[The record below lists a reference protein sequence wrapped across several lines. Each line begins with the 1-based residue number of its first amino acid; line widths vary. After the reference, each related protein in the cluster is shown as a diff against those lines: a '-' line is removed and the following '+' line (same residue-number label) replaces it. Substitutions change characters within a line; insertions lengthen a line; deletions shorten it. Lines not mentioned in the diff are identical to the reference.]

1 MQEELGILRQHYAG
15 RTQDVALPVPDAPD
29 AAAALHVSVP
39 MARDFPFDVRDNA
52 LEVQVVFPAQYPAA
66 PCTVAVTNA
75 EIPARLRTKMGAA
88 LAARAAAYRGNP
100 AMASGLLRWLR
111 NQAERLMVDRVITEN
126 RLSGITLVAPRAP
139 GAARPMSILE
149 ALHHSKPADIA
160 EDLSGVLGD
169 QDPQSMVV
177 LTRPHQPHRG
187 SVLSGDG
194 DSNTAAPG
202 ADAADDEEEEGG
214 SKDDGVSDDEDARK
228 KRAAALFPMGTAHKG
243 VQLLAEGLTLRGVGF
258 VTCMG
263 LAVVYACTRCNQQD
277 LEVLAPG
284 TPHSG
289 ECPRCHSRYTIGFRP
304 EPMHEASNIVGYIDK
319 DGVKPVEVL
328 QSIFVASC
336 LACNADITD
345 LTLAPGVPHSDNCRQ
360 CHARYEILFTRV
372 SMKRVRAPGDDAAA
386 AAARRSSAAKKTR
399 DPREAGIRLGTPL
412 PANVCFSSPSS
423 LTHAPLIRDD
433 VGVLPGQHRGRA
445 STSSTATGGCGSRAA
460 GARGRATSATTRT
473 RTTRPCGRRACS
485 AASARRSSPS
495 RRRPVSTAARR

>member
-1 MQEELGILRQHYAG
+1 MLEEELGILRQHYAG
-15 RTQDVALPVPDAPD
+15 RTQDVALPVPGAPD

-52 LEVQVVFPAQYPAA
+52 LEVQVVFPRQYPAA

-75 EIPARLRTKMGAA
+75 EIPASLRTKMGAA

-139 GAARPMSILE
+139 GAAPPMSILE

-169 QDPQSMVV
+169 QDPQDVVV
-177 LTRPHQPHRG
+177 LTRPHQQHPAVV
-187 SVLSGDG
+187 SSSGDAPE
-194 DSNTAAPG
+194 AAP
-202 ADAADDEEEEGG
+202 AAASSEDGDEGEEDEEDEKEE
-214 SKDDGVSDDEDARK
+214 AQK
-228 KRAAALFPMGTAHKG
+228 KKVTALFPMGTAHKG

-277 LEVLAPG
+277 LEVLEPG
-284 TPHSG
+284 KPHSG
-289 ECPRCHSRYTIGFRP
+289 ECARCHSHYTIGFRP

-319 DGVKPVEVL
+319 DGVTPVEVL
-328 QSIFVASC
+328 QSVFVASC

-345 LTLAPGVPHSDNCRQ
+345 LTLAPGVPHSDNCHQ

-412 PANVCFSSPSS
+412 PANVCFFPTPHS
-423 LTHAPLIRDD
+423 LVFCFLLHICDMCACADRE
-433 VGVLPGQHRGRA
+433 RA

-473 RTTRPCGRRACS
+473 RTTRLRGRRA
-485 AASARRSSPS
+485 
-495 RRRPVSTAARR
+495 